1 MKKHSIQN
9 LPVEMSDDPG
19 RFSFD
24 RFLGMSDVKID
35 RHGHKIVE
43 NGSNNPEHLY
53 TSANVEELTHKLNL
67 LAT

>member
-1 MKKHSIQN
+1 MIETLLGMKR
-9 LPVEMSDDPG
+9 SDDRRWG
-19 RFSFD
+19 L
-24 RFLGMSDVKID
+24 FLGMSDVKID

-53 TSANVEELTHKLNL
+53 TSSNVEELTNKLNL

>member
-1 MKKHSIQN
+1 MERNVTFYLFRLS
-9 LPVEMSDDPG
+9 S
-19 RFSFD
+19 
-24 RFLGMSDVKID
+24 FLGMSDVKID

-53 TSANVEELTHKLNL
+53 TSANVDELTQKLNL